1 MQMRKLKQWEEE
13 KRVIEEGLRVINS
26 AQDWYKSRLTSVND
40 RVKFGGDPSANS
52 AATTEANQVSNHFSN
67 KETTISKKGNCWK

>member
-1 MQMRKLKQWEEE
+1 MRKLKQWEEE

-26 AQDWYKSRLTSVND
+26 AQEWYKSRLTSVSE

-52 AATTEANQVSNHFSN
+52 AATTEANQVGMNLIYTRLS
-67 KETTISKKGNCWK
+67 